1 MKKTSQADFIHLVT
15 SLYWLARRRGVS
27 KKETNTKKPPL
38 PFIKDNNQRKTKES
52 RNRGLRRNELTK
64 QSCER
69 INRPADLSDLGT
81 HIHMCAS

>member
-27 KKETNTKKPPL
+27 KKKKQTKKNPL
-38 PFIKDNNQRKTKES
+38 PFIKDNQRKTKES
-52 RNRGLRRNELTK
+52 KNGRLRRNELTK

-69 INRPADLSDLGT
+69 INRPADLSDFGT
-81 HIHMCAS
+81 HIHMCTS

>member
-27 KKETNTKKPPL
+27 KKRNKHKITPL

-52 RNRGLRRNELTK
+52 RNGGLRRNELTK

>member
-27 KKETNTKKPPL
+27 KKRNKHKKPPL

-52 RNRGLRRNELTK
+52 KNGGLRRNELTK

-69 INRPADLSDLGT
+69 INRPADLSDFGT